1 MEKSRPEDFNELMN
15 IRIEKLDKLKNENI
29 NPFEITRFKRT
40 NYTNEIKDNF
50 DNYEDKTVTV
60 AGRLMA
66 KRGHGKASFA
76 DLSDR
81 YGKIQIYVRLDEVG
95 EEPYELFKTVDIGD
109 ILGVTGTVFKTHM
122 GEVSIRATKFT
133 LLTKSIRPLPEK
145 WHGLTDVELRYRERY
160 TDLIMN
166 PDVKRTF
173 EMRSNIIRQMRK
185 FLDDKSFIEV
195 ETPILETIP
204 GGANARPF
212 VTHHNTL
219 DIDMYLRIATEL
231 RLKRLIVGGFENVYE
246 IGKQFRNEGIDVR
259 HNPEFTTIELYQAY
273 ANYEDMMDLTEDMI
287 KYIAQNV
294 LGTLKINCQDKEI
307 DLEQSWRRISMIDAV
322 KKYAGVNFNEID
334 TDEEALRA
342 AEEHKLELESGKKT
356 RGHIINEFFEKY
368 VEHELTEPTFII
380 NYPVEVSPL
389 AKRMSDDPRL
399 TYRFEIFI
407 NSMELGNAFSE
418 LNDPLDQRKRFE
430 EQAKAREAGDDEAH
444 MMDEDFLTALEIG
457 MPPTGGLGIGIDRL
471 VMVLTGADSIRD
483 VILFPTMKP
492 LDK

>member
-15 IRIEKLDKLKNENI
+15 IRLEKLDKLKNENI

-95 EEPYELFKTVDIGD
+95 EELYKLFKTVDIGD

-122 GEVSIRATKFT
+122 GEVSIRVTKFT

-185 FLDDKSFIEV
+185 FLDDKGFIEV

-231 RLKRLIVGGFENVYE
+231 RLKRLIVGGFEDVYE

-294 LGTLKINCQDKEI
+294 LGTLKINCQDREI
-307 DLEQSWRRISMIDAV
+307 DLGQSWQRISMIDAV
-322 KKYAGVNFNEID
+322 KKYAGVDFNEID

-389 AKRMSDDPRL
+389 AKRMSNDPRL

>member
-1 MEKSRPEDFNELMN
+1 MN

-95 EEPYELFKTVDIGD
+95 EEPYKLFKTVDIGD

-122 GEVSIRATKFT
+122 GEVSIRVTKFT

-185 FLDDKSFIEV
+185 FLDDKGFIEV

-294 LGTLKINCQDKEI
+294 LGTLKINCQDREI
-307 DLEQSWRRISMIDAV
+307 DLGQSWQRISMIDAV
-322 KKYAGVNFNEID
+322 KKYAGVDFNEID

>member
-15 IRIEKLDKLKNENI
+15 IRLEKLDKLKNENI

-95 EEPYELFKTVDIGD
+95 EEPYKLFKTVDIGD

-122 GEVSIRATKFT
+122 GEVSIRVTKFT

-185 FLDDKSFIEV
+185 FLDDKGFIEV

-231 RLKRLIVGGFENVYE
+231 RLKRLIVGGFEDVYE

-294 LGTLKINCQDKEI
+294 LGTLKINCQDREI
-307 DLEQSWRRISMIDAV
+307 DLGQSWQRISMIDAV
-322 KKYAGVNFNEID
+322 KKYAGVDFNEID

>member
-122 GEVSIRATKFT
+122 GEVSIRVTKFT

-185 FLDDKSFIEV
+185 FLDDKGFIEV

-294 LGTLKINCQDKEI
+294 LGTLKINCQDREI
-307 DLEQSWRRISMIDAV
+307 DLGQSWQRISMIDAV
-322 KKYAGVNFNEID
+322 KKYAGVDFNEID

>member
-15 IRIEKLDKLKNENI
+15 IRLEKLDKLKNENI

-95 EEPYELFKTVDIGD
+95 EEPYKLFKTVDIGD

-122 GEVSIRATKFT
+122 GEVSIRVTKFT

-185 FLDDKSFIEV
+185 FLDDKGFIEV

-294 LGTLKINCQDKEI
+294 LGTLKINCQDREI
-307 DLEQSWRRISMIDAV
+307 DLGQSWQRISMIDAV
-322 KKYAGVNFNEID
+322 KKYAGVDFNEID

>member
-15 IRIEKLDKLKNENI
+15 IRLEKLDKLKNENI

-95 EEPYELFKTVDIGD
+95 EEPYKLFKTVDIGD

-122 GEVSIRATKFT
+122 GEVSIRVTKFT

-185 FLDDKSFIEV
+185 FLDDKGFIEV

-231 RLKRLIVGGFENVYE
+231 RLKRLIVGGFEDVYE

-294 LGTLKINCQDKEI
+294 LGTLKINCQDREI
-307 DLEQSWRRISMIDAV
+307 DLGQSWQRISMIDAV
-322 KKYAGVNFNEID
+322 KKYAGVDFNEID

-389 AKRMSDDPRL
+389 AKRMSNDPRL